1 VPKRDQAGELAREGL
16 MAAGNAFNWIAGLP
30 AKRAAW
36 IALAGTGLLLEASAL
51 FFQYGLHL
59 NPCVM
64 CIYIRMAVLG
74 VVAAGLLGAIAPGK
88 PLMQWLGLA
97 AWGAAAAE
105 GVSLSRELIAIQ
117 TADPNSFTAVCSFL
131 PKFPSWLPLHE
142 WFPAFFMP
150 TGSCSDEVWSWLGL
164 SMAEWMLYIFI
175 AYLVAL
181 AIVVIARLVGRPAT
195 GLGARP

>member
-1 VPKRDQAGELAREGL
+1 MALANVL
-16 MAAGNAFNWIAGLP
+16 DWVAGLP

-36 IALAGTGLLLEASAL
+36 FALAGTALFLEGSAL
-51 FFQYGLHL
+51 YFQYGLHL

-74 VVAAGLLGAIAPGK
+74 VMAAGLLGAIAPAK

-105 GVSLSRELIAIQ
+105 GLSLSRELIAIQ
-117 TADPNSFTAVCSFL
+117 TADPNSFTAVCSFM
-131 PKFPSWLPLHE
+131 PKFPGWLPLHE

-150 TGSCSDEVWSWLGL
+150 TGSCTDAVWSWLGL
-164 SMAEWMLYIFI
+164 SMAEWMQFVFI
-175 AYLVAL
+175 AYLIAL
-181 AIVVIARLVGRPAT
+181 TVVVIAKLARRPAV
-195 GLGARP
+195 GPGVRA

>member
-1 VPKRDQAGELAREGL
+1 
-16 MAAGNAFNWIAGLP
+16 MAFGNILSWVAGLP

-36 IALAGTGLLLEASAL
+36 LALAGTALFLEGSAL
-51 FFQYGLHL
+51 YFQYGLHL

-74 VVAAGLLGAIAPGK
+74 LVAAGLLGAIAPSR

-97 AWGAAAAE
+97 AWAAAAAE
-105 GVSLSRELIAIQ
+105 GLLLSRELIAIQ

-131 PKFPSWLPLHE
+131 PKFPGWLPLHE

-150 TGSCSDEVWSWLGL
+150 TGSCTDDIWSWLGL
-164 SMAEWMLYIFI
+164 SMAEWMQGVFI
-175 AYLVAL
+175 AYLAVLAL
-181 AIVVIARLVGRPAT
+181 VVIARLAASPTA
-195 GLGARP
+195 GARADPAQG